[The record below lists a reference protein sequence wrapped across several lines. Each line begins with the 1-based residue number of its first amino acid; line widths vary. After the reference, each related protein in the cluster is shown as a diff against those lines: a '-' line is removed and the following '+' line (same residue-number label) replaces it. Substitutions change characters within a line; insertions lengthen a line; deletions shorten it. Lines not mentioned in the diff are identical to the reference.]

1 MDKNILTA
9 EEAQNEWEKIQEE
22 IKAAE
27 EKRKNKWYRRVAR
40 KAMTL
45 FAAITTT
52 TAAYQPEAQ
61 AHKFDSEFVNNNKQ
75 NDSKDLQSDTFT
87 PVDPK
92 DNETPQAEV
101 GEQQAEKQTEQAAKE
116 ETAKRYGKPLSGKI
130 SSGTLTGKYD
140 QTNRKTL
147 HPRGFGFKGGIA
159 PKETPEQKALRE
171 KARAEK
177 RIAEILASNRNGTE
191 ISFADYVWVFNYC
204 QNNTGNDE
212 LRNTMRTSALR
223 KMREATN
230 NKATLSQGDAY
241 RMDALIEAVR
251 RTLDENNPN
260 DLGNLTTVNNF
271 EASSAEIKKAS
282 EMQAKLDEYNAIP
295 AWRRWMVKKPEE
307 YKPLQE
313 RQGNVDKM
321 FKDVNLDFSN
331 RDNYA
336 ASFGAWLKV
345 VRENKIKVDSENME
359 FALALLPKGKDNDTI
374 RFAAQMAVK
383 EKWPL
388 TSEGKVDRFKLDR
401 AAQLAYGAAESHT
414 YGGDK
419 KTEKT
424 AEPKKG
430 LSANDRRNINKQ
442 IASKRTFWREGGP
455 NRSYRS

>member
-1 MDKNILTA
+1 
-9 EEAQNEWEKIQEE
+9 
-22 IKAAE
+22 
-27 EKRKNKWYRRVAR
+27 
-40 KAMTL
+40 
-45 FAAITTT
+45 
-52 TAAYQPEAQ
+52 
-61 AHKFDSEFVNNNKQ
+61 
-75 NDSKDLQSDTFT
+75 
-87 PVDPK
+87 
-92 DNETPQAEV
+92 
-101 GEQQAEKQTEQAAKE
+101 
-116 ETAKRYGKPLSGKI
+116 
-130 SSGTLTGKYD
+130 
-140 QTNRKTL
+140 
-147 HPRGFGFKGGIA
+147 
-159 PKETPEQKALRE
+159 
-171 KARAEK
+171 
-177 RIAEILASNRNGTE
+177 
-191 ISFADYVWVFNYC
+191 VWVFNYC
-204 QNNTGNDE
+204 QDNTGNDE

-424 AEPKKG
+424 AEPKKSSSKG
-430 LSANDRRNINKQ
+430 IQLKHTRIEYDSQNGYAVAHLKKRRG
-442 IASKRTFWREGGP
+442 FL
-455 NRSYRS
+455 NR